1 MTTYHVHNV
10 YEMVPR
16 DSTYKTVRGLKKNLL
31 AFRERAAQRERSGTM
46 LRLRVRYDLQ
56 ADQYEIQ
63 TNLVDRYDT
72 ERTGESFET
81 SATPGYQ
88 LTRTRN
94 GLVGHTTWVTTEV
107 IKARPNSDYEW
118 GHTFREPTIG
128 DYIRTERFCTVR
140 ISAVFPTAHDANVAG
155 FNEPTHTANIFGKV
169 LDCYHMQFAFVR
181 EE

>member
-1 MTTYHVHNV
+1 MTTYRVHNI

-31 AFRERAAQRERSGTM
+31 AFREREAQRERSGTM
-46 LRLRVRYDLQ
+46 LRLRVRYDLL

-72 ERTGESFET
+72 ERTGESFTT

-88 LTRTRN
+88 MTRIRERSDDHGTIIT
-94 GLVGHTTWVTTEV
+94 LEV

-118 GHTFREPTIG
+118 GQTNREPTIG
-128 DYIRTERFCTVR
+128 DRIYTKRFCTV
-140 ISAVFPTAHDANVAG
+140 IICAVFPTARDANVAG